1 MVFAASYPFGGIFW
15 SMLIFF
21 FWVIWIWMVVT
32 ILMDVFRRRD
42 IGGWSKALWIVF
54 VVVLPYLGILVYLI
68 ANHDGMA
75 ERRMSEAQASQQQF
89 DSYVREAAGT
99 GGVASEIEKAKALL
113 DSGAITAGEFESIKA
128 KALA

>member
-21 FWVIWIWMVVT
+21 FWVIWIWILVT
-32 ILMDVFRRRD
+32 ILMDVFRRHD

-54 VVVLPYLGILVYLI
+54 VVVLPYLGVLVYLI
-68 ANHDGMA
+68 ANHDGMT
-75 ERRMSEAQASQQQF
+75 ERRMSEMKASQQQF
-89 DSYVREAAGT
+89 DSYVRDAAGS
-99 GGVASEIEKAKALL
+99 GGVAAEIEKAKGLL
-113 DSGAITAGEFESIKA
+113 DSGAITPAEFEAIKA